1 MLNANTKSGIRDEL
15 WVAYVAEITRF
26 TFCHDTVKSDD
37 LGPLYLIPG
46 I

>member
-1 MLNANTKSGIRDEL
+1 MLNAITKSGIRDL
-15 WVAYVAEITRF
+15 WVAYVAEIRRF
-26 TFCHDTVKSDD
+26 TFCHDIVKSDV